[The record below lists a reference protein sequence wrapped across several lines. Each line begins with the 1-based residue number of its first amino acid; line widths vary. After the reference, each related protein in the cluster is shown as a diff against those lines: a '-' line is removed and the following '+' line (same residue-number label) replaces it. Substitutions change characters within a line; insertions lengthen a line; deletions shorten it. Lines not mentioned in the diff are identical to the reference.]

1 MASVERLELQAHREQ
16 IVADVRKLV
25 EKYRTI
31 FDWDV
36 AEIDQNLRDNLILGE
51 IRKAL
56 DDIRIEFTED
66 PGLQA

>member
-1 MASVERLELQAHREQ
+1 MASVERLEMQAHREQ
-16 IVADVRKLV
+16 LVADVRKLV

-51 IRKAL
+51 MRAAL
-56 DDIRIEFTED
+56 DGIRIEFTED
-66 PGLQA
+66 PGLKA